1 MRFVFLYQ
9 LIIKCLKIFSFIAS
23 SYEIRKNYQPWSCND
38 HIILHLTWDT
48 PFQTLDI
55 YGNKKQEAYLI
66 SVRNEKI
73 SSFWNTSIKQLIH
86 ILKRKLFNCSKNV
99 QYQLLLLLLHAS
111 IASLMLVFF
120 FCKKRGGVSMSHP
133 FLNKFQKYIFD
144 TKVTQTKFMLDKTIS
159 LIQIKNNL

>member
-1 MRFVFLYQ
+1 MNHIVVLLCLLLSIDNQMLEVFFFYE
-9 LIIKCLKIFSFIAS
+9 A

-55 YGNKKQEAYLI
+55 YGNKKQETYLI
-66 SVRNEKI
+66 SVRNEKNLFFLKCKHQI
-73 SSFWNTSIKQLIH
+73 LIH

-120 FCKKRGGVSMSHP
+120 FCKKRGGVSMSHS
-133 FLNKFQKYIFD
+133 FL
-144 TKVTQTKFMLDKTIS
+144 
-159 LIQIKNNL
+159 